1 MNNIGEE
8 IKDTARKMKNE
19 IKDTAREIKGKMKEE
34 GEIIKEHANNLK
46 HKL

>member
-1 MNNIGEE
+1 METFGDE
-8 IKDTARKMKNE
+8 IKDTARKIKSE
-19 IKDTAREIKGKMKEE
+19 IKDTAREIKGKMTEQ